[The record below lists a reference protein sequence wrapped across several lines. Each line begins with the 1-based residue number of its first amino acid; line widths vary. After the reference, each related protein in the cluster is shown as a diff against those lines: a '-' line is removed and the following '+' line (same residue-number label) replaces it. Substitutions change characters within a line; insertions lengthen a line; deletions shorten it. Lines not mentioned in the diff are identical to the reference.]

1 MRNNVLQVLKA
12 VLAAVLFSLVFV
24 LVFTVIIQLFSL
36 PLTAV
41 KPVNQAFKIISVAA
55 GGLLFIRGDHG
66 LVKGAIFGVISV
78 VLTYLLYG
86 LIAMSLS
93 FSWLFLVEIRLGAI
107 AGVISGVIAVNI
119 KKSA

>member
-86 LIAMSLS
+86 LI
-93 FSWLFLVEIRLGAI
+93 GAI